1 MPDGIPSS
9 VNVITVTFQ
18 NDPNAYEALTTLKE
32 LDSQHQIGIHG
43 SAVVSRDERGNVL
56 DKDEVGGQSV
66 AGTATGGIVGLL
78 IGIIGG
84 PFGILIGGATGLLI
98 GSLFDDEDADE
109 TESVLAQISRSVRV
123 GHDTLLAEVS
133 EQSPEVID
141 SAMARLG
148 GTVLRRPASDV
159 EAEVAA
165 AEYAQR
171 EAKRKA
177 RKELLHARHEKH
189 MEHIR
194 AKLAE
199 LMAKLHRH
207 KKAPAPTA

>member
-1 MPDGIPSS
+1 
-9 VNVITVTFQ
+9 
-18 NDPNAYEALTTLKE
+18 
-32 LDSQHQIGIHG
+32 
-43 SAVVSRDERGNVL
+43 
-56 DKDEVGGQSV
+56 
-66 AGTATGGIVGLL
+66 L
-78 IGIIGG
+78 IGILGG

-98 GSLFDDEDADE
+98 GSLFDGSDADE
-109 TESVLAQISRSVRV
+109 TESVLAEISKSIRV
-123 GHDTLLAEVS
+123 GHNALLAEVS

-141 SAMARLG
+141 AAMTRLG
-148 GTVLRRPASDV
+148 GSVLRRPSGDV

-165 AEYAQR
+165 AEHAQR

-199 LMAKLHRH
+199 LMDKLHRH
-207 KKAPAPTA
+207 KKAAAPTA